1 MKLILIQADSVLLHF
16 AVLLFIHAAYL
27 IRWRFVATLYW
38 TSPSVPFFQERFAHF
53 MSLGHIL
60 VILTI
65 LQSFSLLYSLWW
77 SVIFDSTIGIVSER
91 HEQHPDK
98 MVNAVDKCYVHSD
111 YFTNQLDPHLSP
123 SPQASLFPE
132 TNNIEIR
139 PINGITC
146 MWAKLFQSC
155 VTLCNPMDYSPPV
168 SSLSMGFSRQEY
180 WSGLPFPPHNGL

>member
-1 MKLILIQADSVLLHF
+1 M
-16 AVLLFIHAAYL
+16 
-27 IRWRFVATLYW
+27 
-38 TSPSVPFFQERFAHF
+38 
-53 MSLGHIL
+53 
-60 VILTI
+60 
-65 LQSFSLLYSLWW
+65 
-77 SVIFDSTIGIVSER
+77 IFDSTIGIVSER

-146 MWAKLFQSC
+146 MWAKLFQSR

-168 SSLSMGFSRQEY
+168 SSVHGILQARILEWVAISSSQWSLSAQVKGRVIHLTLHQKLEMITFSEDGMSKPEQATT
-180 WSGLPFPPHNGL
+180 WTSCTS